1 MQTNNEIQVLCENI
15 KLIRTT
21 LGLSK
26 KEMAQKIRISV
37 YSLNK
42 LERGIIPPRL
52 PCDFLIYIHWEFGV
66 TPSQMFMPRLGI
78 K

>member
-1 MQTNNEIQVLCENI
+1 MQTNNEIQVLSENI
-15 KLIRTT
+15 KLLRSV

-37 YSLNK
+37 AGLYK
-42 LERGIIPPRL
+42 LERGVIPPRL